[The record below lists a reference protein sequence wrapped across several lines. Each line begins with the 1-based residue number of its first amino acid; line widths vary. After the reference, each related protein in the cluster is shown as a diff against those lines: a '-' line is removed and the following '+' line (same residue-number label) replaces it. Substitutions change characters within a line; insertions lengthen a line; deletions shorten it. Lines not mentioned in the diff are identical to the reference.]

1 MGAMIHI
8 TRTLSIAED
17 ELQEL
22 FIRASGPGGQ
32 NVNKVSSAVQLRFDV
47 ARSPSLPEEVRARL
61 IGLAGRRISQD
72 GILTIEAQ
80 RFRSQGRNRDD
91 ARVRLVEL
99 IRQAARTPVQRR
111 ATKPTKASQQRRLER
126 KQQRGDTKK
135 QRKAVTG
142 E

>member
-1 MGAMIHI
+1 MMRI
-8 TRTLSIAED
+8 TRTLSIPDSEI
-17 ELQEL
+17 QEQ

-61 IGLAGRRISQD
+61 IVLAGRRINQE

-80 RFRSQGRNRDD
+80 RFRTQGRNRDD

-99 IRQAARTPVQRR
+99 IRRATEVPELRR
-111 ATKPTKASQQRRLER
+111 ATKPTQASQKRRLES
-126 KQQRGDTKK
+126 KQRHADTKK
-135 QRKAVTG
+135 LRRTVVETDV
-142 E
+142 

>member
-1 MGAMIHI
+1 MIRI
-8 TRTLSIAED
+8 NRTLSIAES
-17 ELQEL
+17 EIQEQ

-47 ARSPSLPEEVRARL
+47 IHSPSLPEEVRARL
-61 IGLAGRRISQD
+61 ILLAGRRLSQD

-91 ARVRLVEL
+91 ARVRLTAL
-99 IRQAARTPVQRR
+99 IREAIKIPKLRH
-111 ATKPTKASQQRRLER
+111 ATKPTRASQQRRLES
-126 KQQRGDTKK
+126 K
-135 QRKAVTG
+135 QRLGNTKRQRRTVSD